1 MNIQERYN
9 RLTSKQKTQFSRLRR
24 PSMETGWKKLTD
36 EEILNMIERD
46 AKPKKDESKF
56 ARIANRP
63 KIVRKGWET
72 IIKEEKDNYTVF
84 CKGVEYST
92 QTEWWPFIKGEDKTR
107 MEILKELKRAFREV
121 RNPYPWTVF
130 GNEYLGKAFALYQGG
145 QERRLFTPVYEYQI
159 VKTGMEP
166 DDSIPNKIKFSPIYG
181 RKESYGR
188 RETDPRDYI
197 TSEEVKRK
205 LDGE

>member
-9 RLTSKQKTQFSRLRR
+9 RLSSKQKTQFSRLRR
-24 PSMETGWKKLTD
+24 PSMETGWRKLTD
-36 EEILNMIERD
+36 EEILSMIERE
-46 AKPKKDESKF
+46 AKPKVDESKF

-72 IIKEEKDNYTVF
+72 IIKEERGDYTVF
-84 CKGVEYST
+84 CKGVEDSKA
-92 QTEWWPFIKGEDKTR
+92 TEWWPFLKAKNKTR
-107 MEILKELKRAFREV
+107 MEMLKELKRAFREV

-130 GNEYLGKAFALYQGG
+130 GNEYLGKAYVLYQGG
-145 QERRLFTPVYEYQI
+145 QERRLYTPVYEYQI

-181 RKESYGR
+181 VR
-188 RETDPRDYI
+188 RETNPRDYI

>member
-9 RLTSKQKTQFSRLRR
+9 RLTSKQKAQFSRLRR

-46 AKPKKDESKF
+46 AKPKVDNSKF

-63 KIVRKGWET
+63 RVLRKGWKT
-72 IIKEEKDNYTVF
+72 IVKEERGDYTVF
-84 CKGVEYST
+84 CKGIEYST
-92 QTEWWPFIKGEDKTR
+92 QTEWWPFITGKDRTR
-107 MEILKELKRAFREV
+107 MEMLKELKRAFREV

-130 GNEYLGKAFALYQGG
+130 GNEYLGKAYVLYYGDA
-145 QERRLFTPVYEYQI
+145 ERRNLTPVYEYQI

-166 DDSIPNKIKFSPIYG
+166 DDSIPNKIKFHPIYG
-181 RKESYGR
+181 RKESHGR
-188 RETDPRDYI
+188 RETDPSDYI